1 MCGDLFYLSSS
12 LVSVCSNGRNVVGL
26 TIVQVL
32 HPDERNNFWMRNFRR
47 SRVFGRKWRRPSF
60 QRACSLKLVD
70 HVVRDT
76 SVKSRISKASA
87 LKDVRIGGDDLCFVA
102 GDRLK
107 TRVRVLKKML
117 ELGDEG
123 KLGGTWKLGER
134 CEM

>member
-1 MCGDLFYLSSS
+1 M
-12 LVSVCSNGRNVVGL
+12 
-26 TIVQVL
+26 
-32 HPDERNNFWMRNFRR
+32 DEKFSAIAGVRWKVACFE
-47 SRVFGRKWRRPSF
+47 
-60 QRACSLKLVD
+60 RACSLKLVD

-107 TRVRVLKKML
+107 TRVRVPKKML